1 MWSFRYNL
9 MWIVLFLC
17 SVVNAQSNDSWIN
30 IQLQTDNYPEETSW
44 SIYNISG
51 GAIAASDSALAEL
64 TLYDT
69 VIDVLSGDYIIS
81 LEDSWGDG
89 LGASQ
94 WGGTDG
100 SFLIQNDCQ
109 DTLFYAEGDFGLQL
123 VDTLTIAPCAPPIS
137 GCIDE
142 LATNFLTLINNR
154 LTLILSNAVGFFCN
168 VFCPNTVT
176 PCPGNVAIGLT

>member
-51 GAIAASDSALAEL
+51 GAIAASDSALVEL

-69 VIDVLSGDYIIS
+69 VIDVLSGDYII
-81 LEDSWGDG
+81 L
-89 LGASQ
+89 
-94 WGGTDG
+94 
-100 SFLIQNDCQ
+100 
-109 DTLFYAEGDFGLQL
+109 
-123 VDTLTIAPCAPPIS
+123 
-137 GCIDE
+137 
-142 LATNFLTLINNR
+142 
-154 LTLILSNAVGFFCN
+154 
-168 VFCPNTVT
+168 
-176 PCPGNVAIGLT
+176 